1 RRCQATFLS
10 GFGREKKK
18 TERFLGRSLVAQ
30 DQPFPI
36 RRPVDPGMAPKA
48 ETIGPGSG
56 QLALSPAERRH
67 EEDSISVRRTAI
79 EGDRAAVRRP
89 DRIYIVSGIIGQPD
103 PIAAVHEPDVDV
115 LVIVFFSA
123 PDKCDLV
130 AVRRKSGLSFAS
142 RIGGQRN
149 DIDRRASAAVG

>member
-1 RRCQATFLS
+1 
-10 GFGREKKK
+10 
-18 TERFLGRSLVAQ
+18 
-30 DQPFPI
+30 
-36 RRPVDPGMAPKA
+36 MAPKA

-67 EEDSISVRRTAI
+67 EEDSISVRRAAI

-130 AVRRKSGLSFAS
+130 AVRRKSGLRFAS

-149 DIDRRASAAVG
+149 DIDLRASAAVGGPPTAH